1 MADTAPAG
9 SVRQQRPERP
19 AGLAAVPIADLA
31 AELLHRLVEAAAS
44 PRQLGEADVRL
55 GLLLARELETR
66 LDVHQNRTSRT
77 RYHDL
82 FENFHRSIAPV
93 RPPLEGATWVD
104 LGCGAVNPFG
114 ALFLFLALGARRGIA
129 LDVDGVQDAAESARA
144 LADLAA
150 LLLVDPSGIVGDLP
164 IVREALLRHLAGFDL
179 AKLRAGDP
187 AGIAAERLEQRR
199 DSVHALSLQDGE
211 ADVVMSNAFLE
222 HIDRVEAAID
232 ELARVTRR
240 GGFGI
245 HVIDGRD
252 HRSIEDP
259 AVHRLEFLREPGGA
273 GLRHGCNRLRPLEF
287 ARLFEQR
294 GFAIL
299 QVVEFERIAVD
310 PATVAS
316 LAEPY
321 RSLPQEALAVT
332 QAKLV
337 VQRN

>member
-9 SVRQQRPERP
+9 SVRQERPERP

-44 PRQLGEADVRL
+44 PRLIGEADVRL
-55 GLLLARELETR
+55 GLLLARELEAR
-66 LDVHQNRTSRT
+66 LDVHQNRSSRT

-93 RPPLEGATWVD
+93 RPPLDGATWVD

-129 LDVDGVQDAAESARA
+129 LDVDGVQDVVESARA

-150 LLLVDPSGIVGDLP
+150 LLLVDPSGVVADHP
-164 IVREALLRHLAGFDL
+164 IEREALLRHLAGFDL

-187 AGIAAERLEQRR
+187 AGIAAERLVHRR

-222 HIDRVEAAID
+222 HIDRVEAEIEID
-232 ELARVTRR
+232 TVEDAQGHEVEIKPLRIGTVYAVPGSARSNKAGKQWVHSHRED
-240 GGFGI
+240 GGKPPI
-245 HVIDGRD
+245 H
-252 HRSIEDP
+252 
-259 AVHRLEFLREPGGA
+259 
-273 GLRHGCNRLRPLEF
+273 
-287 ARLFEQR
+287 
-294 GFAIL
+294 
-299 QVVEFERIAVD
+299 AVD
-310 PATVAS
+310 PQTGILQQLGGTYEVHDWI
-316 LAEPY
+316 
-321 RSLPQEALAVT
+321 R
-332 QAKLV
+332 
-337 VQRN
+337 R